1 MTASAN
7 LDLVRS
13 IYANRERGD
22 YGSTEWAHPD
32 IEFVIPDGP
41 EPVSL
46 KGVSA
51 AMGWARDFLSAWEG
65 SASRSTSTASSTT
78 SGFLCSPAP
87 AVGAAE
93 GAGSNSAGRAVE
105 ERAYF
110 TSATARSR
118 G

>member
-1 MTASAN
+1 MSSAN

-22 YGSTEWAHPD
+22 YSSTEWAHPD

-51 AMGWARDFLSAWEG
+51 AMGWARDFRLG
-65 SASRSTSTASSTT
+65 
-78 SGFLCSPAP
+78 GVPHQ
-87 AVGAAE
+87 
-93 GAGSNSAGRAVE
+93 GRRVP
-105 ERAYF
+105 RA
-110 TSATARSR
+110 RR
-118 G
+118 